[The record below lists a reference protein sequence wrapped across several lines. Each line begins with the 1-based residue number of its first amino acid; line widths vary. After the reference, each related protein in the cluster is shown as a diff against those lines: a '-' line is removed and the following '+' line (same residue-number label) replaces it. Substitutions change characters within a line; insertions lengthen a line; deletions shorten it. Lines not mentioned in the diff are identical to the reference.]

1 MLQLIQVFQ
10 NDLLLFGLAVIVSV
24 LLLGF
29 VARHRQHR

>member
-10 NDLLLFGLAVIVSV
+10 NDLLFFGLLVIMTV

-29 VARHRQHR
+29 VKRHRRYR